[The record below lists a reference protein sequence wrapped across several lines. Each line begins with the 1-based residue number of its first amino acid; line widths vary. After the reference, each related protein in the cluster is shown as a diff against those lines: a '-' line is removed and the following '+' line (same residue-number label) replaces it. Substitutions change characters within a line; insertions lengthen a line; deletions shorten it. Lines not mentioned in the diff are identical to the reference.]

1 MDRNKGI
8 IRTSIAGII
17 GNIFLSAFK
26 LVVGFA
32 SNSVAIRA
40 DAVNNLSDA
49 LSSIITIIGTRL
61 SEREPDRR
69 HPFGYGRIEY
79 LSSLFIGIM
88 ILYAGF
94 TEILETFGRIRH
106 PEPNSYSIWTLA
118 VMFNAVLVKILM
130 GIYTRN
136 RGKKYNSVALQ
147 AAGNDAL
154 NDSIGSAATLA
165 VALPYI
171 RTGIDIEAYVGLFI
185 SILIIRTGAETLRG
199 TVSSLLGEQVDVK
212 LAVALKK
219 SILSFPEV
227 EDVFDLTIHNY
238 GKEKII
244 GSAHIEVPDTLTAM
258 WIDNL
263 QRAISRKVLADTGI
277 EMLGITI
284 YAVNSRDREGIEMRE
299 AVRKTVMEDPAVITM
314 HGFYLNKVDKTISFE
329 VETEFE
335 SGDSTL
341 IRDRLIRRLQENHQG
356 YIIDLK
362 IRHNLDEQIGSENTA
377 G

>member
-8 IRTSIAGII
+8 IRTSITGII

-26 LVVGFA
+26 LAVGFA

-61 SEREPDRR
+61 SEREPDRK

-118 VMFNAVLVKILM
+118 VVFNAVLVKILM

-136 RGKKYNSVALQ
+136 RGKKYNSVALR

-165 VALPYI
+165 VALLYI
-171 RTGIDIEAYVGLFI
+171 RTGIDIEAYVGFFI

-212 LAVALKK
+212 LAVALKQ

-299 AVRKTVMEDPAVITM
+299 TVRKTVMEDPAVITM

-341 IRDRLIRRLQENHQG
+341 IHDRLIRRLQQKYPG
-356 YIIDLK
+356 YGIDLK
-362 IRHNLDEQIGSENTA
+362 VRHSINE
-377 G
+377 